1 MKKEQMKELQFQ
13 PIGRTRGGWI
23 SSTEK
28 RLEVDMMIAK
38 RNLVFAVTVAA
49 AVIIDAIVIV
59 NLF

>member
-1 MKKEQMKELQFQ
+1 MKKEQKELHFQ

-23 SSTEK
+23 SSAEK
-28 RLEVDMMIAK
+28 RLELETMIAK

-49 AVIIDAIVIV
+49 AVIIDAIVIA

>member
-1 MKKEQMKELQFQ
+1 MKKERKELYFQ
-13 PIGRTRGGWI
+13 PIGRTKGGWI
-23 SSTEK
+23 SSAEK
-28 RLEVDMMIAK
+28 RLELETMIAR